1 MITGTY
7 KILEI
12 IRYNVRRQ
20 CIILLSRFLKQKKKH
35 KIILGK
41 AYDLHEAGPRLS
53 DDSLS
58 PILVYLQCRGF

>member
-1 MITGTY
+1 MHYIAFS
-7 KILEI
+7 
-12 IRYNVRRQ
+12 
-20 CIILLSRFLKQKKKH
+20 LSQTKKETQV
-35 KIILGK
+35 ILGK